1 VNEPKKRPVWDL
13 PTRIFH
19 WGFALSVVL
28 SMLIVY
34 GRQYAMLHVVAGSA
48 AFMFVLGRVV
58 WGIFGTK
65 YVRFSAFLKG
75 IKDVKK
81 EFAIFKTEQTSHT
94 VGHPAVA
101 GWVMLLLM
109 FCGIGVGVSGFW
121 LYAFADDVTKESA
134 LYWHEIFAN
143 SLLVIA
149 FVHVQGVFLHVL
161 THKDG
166 IVKGMIDGKRPAYEH
181 EQIKK
186 LSKLQILL
194 LLVWFGAVLGIVFL
208 FLKIKVVF

>member
-1 VNEPKKRPVWDL
+1 MIQKRPVWDL

-19 WGFALSVVL
+19 WSFAASVLL

-34 GRQYAMLHVVAGSA
+34 GRQYASLHILAGSI
-48 AFMFVLGRVV
+48 AFVLVLGRVV
-58 WGIFGTK
+58 WGVFGTK

-81 EFAIFKTEQTSHT
+81 EFAIFKTEQVSHT

-101 GWVMLLLM
+101 GWVMLVMM
-109 FCGIGVGVSGFW
+109 FCGIGVGISGVW
-121 LYAFADDVTKESA
+121 LYAFVDEANKEVI
-134 LYWHEIFAN
+134 LYWHEVFAN

-166 IVKGMIDGKRPAYEH
+166 IVRGMIDGKRPALES
-181 EQIKK
+181 EQIKGLNK
-186 LSKLQILL
+186 IQILL
-194 LLVWFGAVLGIVFL
+194 SIVWFGGVLATAFFV
-208 FLKIKVVF
+208 LKN